1 MLVKV
6 DAVDNVAPVATVI
19 DHMGVSAAT
28 GLAELT
34 QRKNKANV
42 AGLVLGALGLI
53 ALGIAALGVM
63 NTMVMSVLERTREIG
78 VMRALGARRST
89 IRRLFTFEAASLG
102 FFGGLFGV
110 IIGYV
115 FVLVA
120 KPIISKAV
128 KSSGSTAPNFSVPI
142 WLMIVVIGGT
152 TAIGFVSGLFPAR
165 RAARL
170 DPVEALRYE

>member
-1 MLVKV
+1 
-6 DAVDNVAPVATVI
+6 APVATVI

-120 KPIISKAV
+120 KPVISRSV
-128 KSSGSTAPNFSVPI
+128 KSGQLAGASFAVPI
-142 WLMIVVIGGT
+142 WLVVLVIAGT
-152 TAIGFVSGLFPAR
+152 T
-165 RAARL
+165 
-170 DPVEALRYE
+170 